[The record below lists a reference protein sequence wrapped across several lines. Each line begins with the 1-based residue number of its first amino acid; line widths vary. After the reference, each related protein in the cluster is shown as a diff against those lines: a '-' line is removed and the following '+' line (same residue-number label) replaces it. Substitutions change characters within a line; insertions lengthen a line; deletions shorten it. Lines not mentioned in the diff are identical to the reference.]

1 SSTSHSS
8 AGPNPGRSEGHSAR
22 KERVRFLRQ
31 EVASRIGAP
40 LPQLTPHLPQEAGGE
55 VGSNVLGKGATPV
68 PERADIVRSERSPFV
83 WADEVG
89 AGPARPLRDRL
100 VTPLIDSPGKK
111 DRIGPV
117 LHVHS
122 PRPSVR
128 EHDANVVSIE

>member
-1 SSTSHSS
+1 
-8 AGPNPGRSEGHSAR
+8 
-22 KERVRFLRQ
+22 
-31 EVASRIGAP
+31 P

-83 WADEVG
+83 WEDEVG
-89 AGPARPLRDRL
+89 AGPGRPLRDRL
-100 VTPLIDSPGKK
+100 VTRLIDSPGKK

-122 PRPSVR
+122 PRLSVW
-128 EHDANVVSIE
+128 EHDAKVVSIEGGPERDLKTAFFKLPFQPQLGS